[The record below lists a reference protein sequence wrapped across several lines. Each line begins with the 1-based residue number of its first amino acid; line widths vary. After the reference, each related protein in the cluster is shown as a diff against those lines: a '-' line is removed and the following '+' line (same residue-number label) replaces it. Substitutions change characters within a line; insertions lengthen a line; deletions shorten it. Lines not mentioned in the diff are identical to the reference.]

1 MGLTLLIVFDTVI
14 LILKDSFRL
23 RLMLKK
29 MNPQVF
35 RFSCGFFLCLT
46 MYAIICEFVKKT
58 TWRLNYGK

>member
-1 MGLTLLIVFDTVI
+1 MGLTLLMVFDTVI

-35 RFSCGFFLCLT
+35 RFPCGFFLCLT
-46 MYAIICEFVKKT
+46 MYAINLIC
-58 TWRLNYGK
+58 

>member
-1 MGLTLLIVFDTVI
+1 MGLTLLIIFDTVV

-46 MYAIICEFVKKT
+46 MYAINPIC
-58 TWRLNYGK
+58 

>member
-1 MGLTLLIVFDTVI
+1 MVFDTVI

-46 MYAIICEFVKKT
+46 MYAINLICLKNNLEVKLWKIDI
-58 TWRLNYGK
+58 LLK